1 MRFLGCAACIAMA
14 LAMAA
19 CGPRPLVQSEAH
31 IEAPPPASAR
41 PDARIPAPVRTVP
54 LPPPPE
60 ARDAEIKYSVVVANQ
75 PVREVLLAMA
85 RETRVNFDIHP
96 GIEGT
101 VNLNA
106 IDQTLKQILNRMARQ
121 VDMRWEM
128 EGQTITVMPD
138 TPFLRNYRVDYVN
151 LARDVS
157 ETVGIATQVISGGV
171 PGSTTAAGSGGGA
184 NNSTLTITGTSRHRF
199 WETLEKN
206 IRDMLRETDKL
217 LPEGSSET
225 FVQSRGQ
232 AGVSTNQARSTTQ
245 PRTGR
250 TTTSQSRT
258 TTDAPG
264 DTQSREA
271 TEFMEQRLTFREA
284 AAVIV
289 NPEAGIVSVR
299 ATSRQHEKVQDFLE
313 QVTGSSRRQV
323 MIEATIVEVSLNDNY
338 QTGVDWAAL
347 GINGLG
353 YSFAQSIVGPNLP
366 NTPFTLDG
374 ATPNSFSIRYNN
386 PNAAVGGSIS
396 STIKLLDVFGRTR
409 VLSSPK
415 LMVMNNQ
422 TAMLKVVDNRVY
434 FTIKAD
440 TVTNQTTSTTTFTT
454 TQNVVPVGFIMSV
467 TPQISDGDMVTI
479 NVRPTVTR
487 IIDTIADPNPSLKL
501 AGVTSNIPVTQTRE
515 MESVLKVASG
525 QTAVLGGL
533 MLDSF
538 EAQRAGLPVASRV
551 PFFGDLVSKRNDTTT
566 KSELVIFIRPYVI
579 RNASVD
585 GGDLAAYRRY
595 LPDRDF
601 FRDTRNPF
609 PCLDRALDR
618 LEDRARDNEFPCTVN
633 AAEPGN
639 RVDPG
644 YPSPGG
650 PR

>member
-1 MRFLGCAACIAMA
+1 MRFVSSAACIAA
-14 LAMAA
+14 GLAMAG
-19 CGPRPLVQSEAH
+19 CGPRPIAQSDSH
-31 IEAPPPASAR
+31 IEASPPAAR
-41 PDARIPAPVRTVP
+41 ADAHIPAPVRTVP

-60 ARDAEIKYSVVVANQ
+60 ARDAQIKYSVVVANQ

-128 EGQTITVMPD
+128 DGQTITVMPD

-171 PGSTTAAGSGGGA
+171 AGAAGAQATGTGA
-184 NNSTLTITGTSRHRF
+184 NNSTLTITATSKHRF

-232 AGVSTNQARSTTQ
+232 SGVTTTQARSSSQ

-250 TTTSQSRT
+250 TTSAQSRT
-258 TTDAPG
+258 TTDSTPG
-264 DTQSREA
+264 DTQARDA
-271 TEFMEQRLTFREA
+271 TEFTEQRLTFREA
-284 AAVIV
+284 ASVIV
-289 NPEAGIVSVR
+289 NPESGIVTVR
-299 ATSRQHEKVQDFLE
+299 ATSRQHEKVQEFLD
-313 QVTGSSRRQV
+313 QVTGSARRQV
-323 MIEATIVEVSLNDNY
+323 LIEATIVEVTLNDNY
-338 QTGVDWAAL
+338 QTGVDWSAL

-353 YSFAQSIVGPNLP
+353 YSFRQALVGPSLP
-366 NTPFTLDG
+366 GQPFALDQT
-374 ATPNSFSIRYNN
+374 TPNSFSIGYSN

-396 STIKLLDVFGRTR
+396 STIKLLDQFGRTR

-415 LMVMNNQ
+415 LMVINNQ
-422 TAMLKVVDNRVY
+422 TAMLKVVDNQVY

-440 TVTNQTTSTTTFTT
+440 TVTNQTTSQTTFTT

-467 TPQISDGDMVTI
+467 TPQISEADMVTM

-487 IIDTIADPNPSLKL
+487 IIGQVPDPNPSLAL
-501 AGVTSNIPVTQTRE
+501 ARVVSNVPITQTRE
-515 MESVLKVASG
+515 MESVLKVSSG

-533 MLDSF
+533 MLDTF
-538 EAQRAGLPVASRV
+538 ESQRVGLPVASRI
-551 PFFGDLVSKRNDTTT
+551 PFFGDLVSKRNDTTV

-579 RNASVD
+579 RNASVE
-585 GGDLAAYRRY
+585 GDLASYRRY
-595 LPDRDF
+595 LPDSNF
-601 FRDTRNPF
+601 FNDTRNAF
-609 PCLDRALDR
+609 PCVDQALDN
-618 LEDRARDNEFPCTVN
+618 LEKDARKTGLPCN
-633 AAEPGN
+633 ANGQPAPG
-639 RVDPG
+639 
-644 YPSPGG
+644 SAAK
-650 PR
+650 